1 MTLEL
6 VARYTRQSRDARE
19 TASPRS
25 SSDSLSDS
33 ARLSILFSDTVADA
47 GIQQLATPSRSRI
60 RSSTWVLKHGS
71 RCTQKGSYT
80 TSSATFGLYRPFTL
94 SELGLMIFPAT
105 AQRAQGRLILLLV
118 REIHRDQSRSTLAHS
133 LLNKTCSRHLMSMTF
148 YTPLSILSR
157 LAWLCDGGCDGSA

>member
-33 ARLSILFSDTVADA
+33 ARLSILFSDTVTDA
-47 GIQQLATPSRSRI
+47 GIQQFATPSRSRI

-80 TSSATFGLYRPFTL
+80 ISSATFGLYRPFTL

-105 AQRAQGRLILLLV
+105 AQRAQGRLILILI
-118 REIHRDQSRSTLAHS
+118 RETRRNQPRFPLAHS
-133 LLNKTCSRHLMSMTF
+133 PLNETCTRHRMSIT
-148 YTPLSILSR
+148 LSAVVYPI
-157 LAWLCDGGCDGSA
+157 